1 MCHLMFPIFCVILN
15 IFMTCKK
22 KNLNISMICLKFS
35 VCKSLMIW
43 NWWTDII
50 VNHIDNCSDI
60 ICNIIDITL
69 NNWHHKWA
77 HWYHVWE
84 KCLLFPDVLSLC
96 HEDLW
101 VLLKKNEQFL
111 LTLIILFCR
120 TQEVAESGSQEE
132 GCHPRGPGLGH
143 QGLSPLYGLSGGHRY
158 EFNSRGKEI
167 GVYSFL

>member
-1 MCHLMFPIFCVILN
+1 
-15 IFMTCKK
+15 
-22 KNLNISMICLKFS
+22 MICLKFS

-43 NWWTDII
+43 KWWTDII

-101 VLLKKNEQFL
+101 VLLKKKWTISINSYNF
-111 LTLIILFCR
+111 ILQDTR
-120 TQEVAESGSQEE
+120 SRWVRQ
-132 GCHPRGPGLGH
+132 
-143 QGLSPLYGLSGGHRY
+143 SGGGMPPPR
-158 EFNSRGKEI
+158 SRTGPPGPVTAAWSVWGTSVWI
-167 GVYSFL
+167 